1 MSKCNQF
8 SNINNFTRALFF
20 KLRDKKVVPRYRN
33 VKNNHLEIV
42 LRKPSDHLRS
52 GLRAKH
58 IKEKRKQMWWR
69 GKCSDWE

>member
-33 VKNNHLEIV
+33 VENNHLEIV
-42 LRKPSDHLRS
+42 LRKPIRPLALWPERQTHQGGEETDVVEGEVL
-52 GLRAKH
+52 
-58 IKEKRKQMWWR
+58 
-69 GKCSDWE
+69 